1 MKLCILLA
9 FVLSMVVSHEAPRL
23 RTSRDEMGSGKHH
36 TIPPTPTPP
45 TRAHVNCIHDCDA
58 NNQEGEKRAL
68 CHASCPLAPIN
79 MSLVTPLWQASYYAE
94 GNAAAGGAHNA
105 LAERI
110 DVTPEQQRIRNAR
123 RQQVQTCVAQCV
135 EIASGSKTRSQC
147 RTQCTGSELVGP
159 GKHHTLGPTPTPP
172 TRNHVDC
179 IHDCDA
185 INGGAQCHAG
195 CPPAPVDM
203 AVE

>member
-1 MKLCILLA
+1 MMKLCILLA

-58 NNQEGEKRAL
+58 
-68 CHASCPLAPIN
+68 
-79 MSLVTPLWQASYYAE
+79 
-94 GNAAAGGAHNA
+94 
-105 LAERI
+105 
-110 DVTPEQQRIRNAR
+110 
-123 RQQVQTCVAQCV
+123 
-135 EIASGSKTRSQC
+135 
-147 RTQCTGSELVGP
+147 
-159 GKHHTLGPTPTPP
+159 
-172 TRNHVDC
+172 
-179 IHDCDA
+179 